1 MGRAGRYTLTVR
13 HGSRVERQQF
23 ESLEDA
29 IDTASRE
36 ADEIRAEGPL
46 PKVSVPRDYE
56 PSEQVHARLEIST
69 GSLLRRRDAGVDLM
83 GDGSLVPFRGAVR
96 RVPLEAADGKSP
108 FETLAEAIGGARE

>member
-23 ESLEDA
+23 ESLEAA
-29 IDTASRE
+29 IEAASRE

-56 PSEQVHARLEIST
+56 PSDQVHARLEIST
-69 GSLLRRRDAGVDLM
+69 GNLLRRRDAGLDLM
-83 GDGSLVPFRGAVR
+83 GDGSLIPFRGAVR
-96 RVPLEAADGKSP
+96 RVPLETADGKSP
-108 FETLAEAIGGARE
+108 FDAVAEAIGGAHK

>member
-13 HGSRVERQQF
+13 HGPRVERQQF
-23 ESLEDA
+23 ESLDA
-29 IDTASRE
+29 AIARARRE

-46 PKVSVPRDYE
+46 KKVSVPRDYE

-96 RVPLEAADGKSP
+96 RVPLEGADGKGP
-108 FETLAEAIGGARE
+108 FEAVAEAIGGGGR